1 MWGNY
6 LARDKQTSVWHTYLP
21 IYLHTYTLPYYPAST
36 TTLHAQKPVVVD
48 KGYKTA
54 QATASPCSFSALAL
68 RGREAVSLHQRGA
81 NPRLMH
87 LHAASQLHLQMVLLA
102 RRHRGRQ
109 SSASEQSM
117 GFGLAFLMRIIGLD
131 YEIGADDHLNWE
143 DEHLKRCRSAE
154 SVSVQFLKKKEDC
167 FIFQSRLIVT
177 PNL

>member
-1 MWGNY
+1 MIGESRNKAS
-6 LARDKQTSVWHTYLP
+6 LHNLVAPLEHIGKCGETVWQETNRPQYATRTYLP
-21 IYLHTYTLPYYPAST
+21 TYIHTHFHIIQHPQQHYTPK
-36 TTLHAQKPVVVD
+36 KPVVVD

-131 YEIGADDHLNWE
+131 YEIGADDHLN
-143 DEHLKRCRSAE
+143 
-154 SVSVQFLKKKEDC
+154 
-167 FIFQSRLIVT
+167 
-177 PNL
+177 